1 MSNLVNKNT
10 RQSHSVVVITINS
23 LVYMHPD
30 NSLLMYWLVLTVNLP
45 QPKITWEGS
54 LSCEII

>member
-45 QPKITWEGS
+45 QPKIT
-54 LSCEII
+54 